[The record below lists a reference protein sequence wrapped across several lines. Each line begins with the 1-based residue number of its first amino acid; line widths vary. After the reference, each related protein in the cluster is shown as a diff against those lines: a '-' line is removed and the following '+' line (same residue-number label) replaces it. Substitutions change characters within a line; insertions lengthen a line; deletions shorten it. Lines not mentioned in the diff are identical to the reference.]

1 MRLSASVEVNRRR
14 CGRALLRR
22 FSQLSLQY
30 LGVTDSALEG
40 MRAEEAV
47 VREAV
52 RTQLTDIEP
61 SDLHASADYRR
72 PAAACLTVR
81 AIWTPTAMQ

>member
-1 MRLSASVEVNRRR
+1 
-14 CGRALLRR
+14 
-22 FSQLSLQY
+22 
-30 LGVTDSALEG
+30 